1 MRRRE
6 LVGAAVLLLVA
17 VGYFIAAGDINRS
30 ALGDEVGAAGVPVV
44 YAATLA
50 GLAVALAVKALV
62 AWRLNGAAT
71 RADSSAGSRDS
82 GRKRAR
88 AGRAAGMLGIGIA
101 YLAVIVFAGYLLSIL
116 AVIALVA
123 VYQGERIGWRLA
135 GISVGGAVL
144 FFVLFD
150 VLLGIDMPPGVW
162 PMFLPS
168 S

>member
-1 MRRRE
+1 MRRGE
-6 LVGAAVLLLVA
+6 LIGAAVLLLVA
-17 VGYFIAAGDINRS
+17 AAYFIAASDINRS

-50 GLAVALAVKALV
+50 GLAVTLAVKALV

-71 RADSSAGSRDS
+71 RADSTAGSRAS

-101 YLAVIVFAGYLLSIL
+101 YLAVVAFAGYLLSIL

-150 VLLGIDMPPGVW
+150 VLLGIDMPAGVW
-162 PMFLPS
+162 PMLLPGS
-168 S
+168 